1 MPRTGPRLFGLAVV
15 PLERQLKG
23 AEIGCRFGF
32 EETIQAATMHQIG
45 TDQSGEGEWAFDGGL
60 CRLGEAEEQ
69 KGDQCDGDLDAHGI
83 FRGPEKAANFEG
95 LFDPAED
102 EAVSSPEWEYRATRK
117 RQARKLRQN
126 WRDRGFE
133 SHFLQRRV

>member
-1 MPRTGPRLFGLAVV
+1 
-15 PLERQLKG
+15 LERQLKG
-23 AEIGCRFGF
+23 VEIGCRFGF

-45 TDQSGEGEWAFDGGL
+45 TDQSGEDEWAFDGGL

-95 LFDPAED
+95 LFDPAEEQLD
-102 EAVSSPEWEYRATRK
+102 RPTPLVELGDLAEASRSLQRMRSTLPVSSLICTSRT
-117 RQARKLRQN
+117 
-126 WRDRGFE
+126 G
-133 SHFLQRRV
+133 S

>member
-1 MPRTGPRLFGLAVV
+1 MVRSTVRAGLDRLDRPSVNRDLTSPASVDAPHRAV

-23 AEIGCRFGF
+23 VEIGCRFGF

-69 KGDQCDGDLDAHGI
+69 KGDQCDGDLDA
-83 FRGPEKAANFEG
+83 
-95 LFDPAED
+95 PAFSE
-102 EAVSSPEWEYRATRK
+102 VPRK
-117 RQARKLRQN
+117 RRILRVCLTQRKTFRSL
-126 WRDRGFE
+126 GLVLE
-133 SHFLQRRV
+133 HCGPGPA